1 MKKERKPLF
10 EVPTEHEKEWQGM
23 PEFTQKD
30 ITSIQHIIVHFTT
43 REDVDAFAKLI
54 GRSLSKKTNSIWFPD
69 VPPARTSTRHF
80 VDEEMLNKDEE
91 E

>member
-23 PEFTQKD
+23 PEFNQKD
-30 ITSIQHIIVHFTT
+30 YSSFQHIIVHFKNK
-43 REDVDAFAKLI
+43 EDVQQFAKLI
-54 GRSLSKKTNSIWFPD
+54 GRTLTHKTNSIWFP
-69 VPPARTSTRHF
+69 PIRIMRTA
-80 VDEEMLNKDEE
+80 NKRYIDEE

>member
-30 ITSIQHIIVHFTT
+30 ITSIQQIIVHFESE
-43 REDVDAFAKLI
+43 EDVQKFAKLI
-54 GRSLSKKTNSIWFPD
+54 DRSLSNKTQSVWY
-69 VPPARTSTRHF
+69 PAEKIRRHTNKRYI
-80 VDEEMLNKDEE
+80 DKEELENES
-91 E
+91 